1 MKKYNHSFSCF
12 VTYILEG
19 LHGASQ
25 SSEPGTGGEGEREG
39 DTGSVRM
46 DFFGFLDESYC

>member
-1 MKKYNHSFSCF
+1 MKKYNQSFGCF

-25 SSEPGTGGEGEREG
+25 SSEPQSSEPAE
-39 DTGSVRM
+39 DA
-46 DFFGFLDESYC
+46 L